1 MIQINGDYMIDMDR
15 DNYIVVDAGLKTKV
29 GKDGK
34 ERKDRTV
41 YGYYSSLGNALNA
54 VRDLMV
60 KDELK
65 DGCLSLSEAVR
76 AVCRVTKDFEQTIK
90 QCMGDV

>member
-1 MIQINGDYMIDMDR
+1 MIMINEDYSIDID
-15 DNYIVVDAGLKTKV
+15 DSNYMVVSTEQKTRTDKT
-29 GKDGK
+29 GK
-34 ERKDRTV
+34 ERLERTV
-41 YGYYSSLGNALNA
+41 YGYYTSLGNALEA
-54 VRDLMV
+54 VRELMV